1 MRRISCLALAVFC
14 FVGVAAAQDSQTKY
28 IDPSTTAVSDTGGP
42 LSISLRDSFV
52 SHYFYRGLELY
63 HGASMQPS
71 IGAFYNLGDWGTLG
85 ASVWMQIPLEDSQE
99 TSSSFDED
107 GNLIV
112 FDQNQKFFE
121 LDPTLSYDVSFDKVT
136 LSAGHIWYTDPGYGK
151 NEAFVNGV
159 KQDIVEVAPDSAEF
173 YLGLSFDVPAQP
185 QLTVYYDYRK
195 LEYFYYSLGLSH
207 QIDVPSLGEGFNLTP
222 FAVFGFAGSAHDDI
236 QVYNSNGL
244 EHINVGVSTNLKW
257 GIFQV
262 KPNFTYVFGL
272 DDKVNGE
279 RRTQNEFVFGVD
291 FGYDL
296 GL

>member
-1 MRRISCLALAVFC
+1 M
-14 FVGVAAAQDSQTKY
+14 
-28 IDPSTTAVSDTGGP
+28 
-42 LSISLRDSFV
+42 
-52 SHYFYRGLELY
+52 
-63 HGASMQPS
+63 
-71 IGAFYNLGDWGTLG
+71 
-85 ASVWMQIPLEDSQE
+85 
-99 TSSSFDED
+99 
-107 GNLIV
+107 
-112 FDQNQKFFE
+112 
-121 LDPTLSYDVSFDKVT
+121 
-136 LSAGHIWYTDPGYGK
+136 
-151 NEAFVNGV
+151 
-159 KQDIVEVAPDSAEF
+159 
-173 YLGLSFDVPAQP
+173 
-185 QLTVYYDYRK
+185 
-195 LEYFYYSLGLSH
+195 SH